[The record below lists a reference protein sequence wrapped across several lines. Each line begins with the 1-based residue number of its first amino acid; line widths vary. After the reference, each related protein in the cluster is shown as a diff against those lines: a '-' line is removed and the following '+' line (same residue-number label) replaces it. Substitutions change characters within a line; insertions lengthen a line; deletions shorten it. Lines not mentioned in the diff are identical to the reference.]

1 MLKAPF
7 KKILI
12 ANRGEIAVRIIR
24 ACAEMGITA
33 VAVYSEVDRASE
45 HVLMADE
52 AYPIGPA
59 ASTESYLRIDKLIAV
74 AQKSGAEALHP
85 GYGFLAENAALARAR
100 PRGGHGFLWAAAGGG
115 GGAVAGGGGKGMR
128 ISRTPEQG
136 AGAWR
141 DARSEAENAFGD
153 PSLYV
158 EKYLDRPR
166 HVEIQ
171 VLGDHHG
178 NLIHLGERECSMQR
192 RHQKLVEECPSPIVT
207 AARRGGE
214 GAGGGGGGRGG
225 GRP

>member
-100 PRGGHGFLWAAAGGG
+100 RGAGHGFLRPAAEGEEQFGG
-115 GGAVAGGGGKGMR
+115 
-128 ISRTPEQG
+128 
-136 AGAWR
+136 
-141 DARSEAENAFGD
+141 DN
-153 PSLYV
+153 
-158 EKYLDRPR
+158 
-166 HVEIQ
+166 
-171 VLGDHHG
+171 
-178 NLIHLGERECSMQR
+178 
-192 RHQKLVEECPSPIVT
+192 
-207 AARRGGE
+207 
-214 GAGGGGGGRGG
+214 
-225 GRP
+225 